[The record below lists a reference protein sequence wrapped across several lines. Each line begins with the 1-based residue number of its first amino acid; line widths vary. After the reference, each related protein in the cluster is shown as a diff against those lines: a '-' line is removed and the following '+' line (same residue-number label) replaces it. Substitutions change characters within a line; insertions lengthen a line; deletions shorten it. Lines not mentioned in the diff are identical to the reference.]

1 MAKGIVI
8 TPDNLI
14 SEQEFPE
21 PVYDTVGKVVGGWVE
36 VVRPEGLARPFCM
49 CVDEA
54 GLLREKLEF
63 NLIGS
68 ILYGTGVHGHPSVG
82 AVVLM
87 KEDGDGEDR
96 RLAGLSPEEA

>member
-68 ILYGTGVHGHPSVG
+68 ILYGT
-82 AVVLM
+82 AFM
-87 KEDGDGEDR
+87 DT
-96 RLAGLSPEEA
+96 RLSARLS

>member
-1 MAKGIVI
+1 
-8 TPDNLI
+8 
-14 SEQEFPE
+14 
-21 PVYDTVGKVVGGWVE
+21 
-36 VVRPEGLARPFCM
+36 M

-68 ILYGTGVHGHPSVG
+68 ILYGTGVHGHPIVG

-96 RLAGLSPEEA
+96 RLAGLSPEEARAVRNVAEFIIKTVNARKR